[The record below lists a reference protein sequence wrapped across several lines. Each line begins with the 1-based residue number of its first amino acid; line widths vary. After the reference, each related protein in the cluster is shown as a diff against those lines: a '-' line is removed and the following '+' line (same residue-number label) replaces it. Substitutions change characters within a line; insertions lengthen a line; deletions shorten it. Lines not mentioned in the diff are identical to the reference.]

1 MSSLSDDELTSFK
14 LPDDLE
20 TVRVGTS
27 AYGLHL
33 FGKLRISASQGGYI
47 HVRVFVA
54 AEDGTDGK
62 TEDERVAKL
71 HSIHTEDVEK
81 KDGDHVFRAIFGKDD
96 PLEWFET

>member
-1 MSSLSDDELTSFK
+1 MRTA
-14 LPDDLE
+14 
-20 TVRVGTS
+20 TS

-33 FGKLRISASQGGYI
+33 FGKVRLPASGGGYI

-54 AEDGTDGK
+54 AEEGTDGK

-81 KDGDHVFRAIFGKDD
+81 ENGERTYRAIFTKED